1 MNVVK
6 EVILITNISLVISI
20 FILNSLVLIFRQDI
34 SVLSLTLGENIA
46 IVIINV
52 IMILVCKLGDK

>member
-6 EVILITNISLVISI
+6 EVALIVNISLIMSI
-20 FILNSLVLIFRQDI
+20 FMFNILVLIFRQDI
-34 SVLSLTLGENIA
+34 SVLSLALGENIA

-52 IMILVCKLGDK
+52 IMILICKSEK